1 MSASYVERKE
11 ELHIYR
17 VVSKN
22 ESWDNPDELIEKVSY
37 ELWIGDTYVCG
48 FDSFEELVRRGEEY
62 IGDW

>member
-37 ELWIGDTYVCG
+37 ELW
-48 FDSFEELVRRGEEY
+48 LRRY
-62 IGDW
+62 LRLWI